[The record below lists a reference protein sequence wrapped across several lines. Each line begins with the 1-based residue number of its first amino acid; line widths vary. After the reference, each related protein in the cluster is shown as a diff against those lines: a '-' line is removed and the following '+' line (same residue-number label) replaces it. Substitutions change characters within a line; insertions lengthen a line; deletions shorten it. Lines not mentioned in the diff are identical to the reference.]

1 MTTSL
6 RRVQANRSNAR
17 ASSGPKTIAGKAR
30 SARNARRH
38 GLTVP
43 VWAVPQ
49 LSAEAE
55 TLALELA
62 GADADRE
69 LTVRA
74 RAVAE
79 AELDLLRVRRARFEM
94 LAEAWDDPI
103 CVPLRQVAAL
113 RRVRALIQYERSL
126 SSDEYLPWSIRRAA
140 RGPEGAEKFAL
151 ILSNASHALTA
162 LDRYEKRALSRRKF
176 AIRAF
181 DDARLERLRNT
192 DSSS

>member
-38 GLTVP
+38 GLSVP
-43 VWAVPQ
+43 VWAIPE
-49 LSAEAE
+49 LSAAAE

-69 LTVRA
+69 LTARA

-94 LAEAWDDPI
+94 LAEAWDDPD
-103 CVPLRQVAAL
+103 CVPLKQVAGL
-113 RRVRALIQYERSL
+113 RQVRALIQYQKSL
-126 SSDEYLPWSIRRAA
+126 SSDEYLPWSVRRAA
-140 RGPEGAEKFAL
+140 RAPEGGAEKFAL
-151 ILSNASHALTA
+151 ILSNASRALTA
-162 LDRYEKRALSRRKF
+162 FDRYEKRALSRRKF

-181 DDARLERLRNT
+181 DQARLERL
-192 DSSS
+192 